1 VWKTEQNQLNI
12 IVHTAA
18 AAFPLLLCVYAPT
31 PRSAVPLAS
40 ASLVQAQ
47 RALQA
52 WHPRHNHFG
61 ESETINR
68 LSIPGRHNLVRP
80 CLRLRSRLL
89 PDCRPVSSTAAVFEK
104 IADASKITSSVGCT
118 AAGKEE
124 NEATRARDEDGMW
137 LGKGRGLQ

>member
-1 VWKTEQNQLNI
+1 MWKTEQNQLNI

-80 CLRLRSRLL
+80 CLRLRSRLQTKPMATDAAADTL
-89 PDCRPVSSTAAVFEK
+89 YLRSDRNGLFTTACRLTFF
-104 IADASKITSSVGCT
+104 SV
-118 AAGKEE
+118 
-124 NEATRARDEDGMW
+124 
-137 LGKGRGLQ
+137 